1 MADVVQIQ
9 RKIYGNGTFK
19 NVVDVNFTQLVPAE
33 PSNISQAPPSVEKFF
48 SDYDSLFYDIPPSG
62 SLNSHLELIN
72 RSSDYVGIS
81 IEEMQREIQILRE
94 ENVALKQQI
103 FALTNPR
110 R

>member
-1 MADVVQIQ
+1 MADAVQIQ

-19 NVVDVNFTQLVPAE
+19 NVVDINFTQLVPAE
-33 PSNISQAPPSVEKFF
+33 SGTISAPPPSVERFF

-62 SLNSHLELIN
+62 SLNSHLELVN

-81 IEEMQREIQILRE
+81 IEEMQREIQLLRE